1 MSLRRS
7 KPGEKKLIPYGKNP
21 DRFNRQER
29 IRRALA
35 REQEREA
42 KLGMELYQRE
52 LQASMMMQKVADATA
67 YVKAKSQP
75 IEAPIEEKEKNK
87 NTQVIGPQAGPQTSF
102 LSCGADIVI
111 YGGAAGGGKSF
122 GLLLD
127 PLRYVHNPN
136 FGAVIFRRTYPEIKK
151 EGGLWDEASKL
162 YLPLGAR
169 PRESDISF
177 TFPSGAVI
185 SFAHLQYEKN
195 IYSWQGAQVPY
206 FGFDEL
212 THFSSR
218 QFWYLLSRQRN
229 VSGIPNLCRA
239 TCNPDPDS
247 FVRKLIDWWIDKNGF
262 AIPER
267 SGVIRWFIRKDDEL
281 IWSSSKDKLFAQ
293 FGKDS
298 QPKSLTFIRSS
309 LQDNKILMDNDP
321 SYLATLESLPK
332 VDRERLLS
340 GNWNIRPAAGL
351 YFKRQWF
358 EVIENSALPPMV
370 RICRG
375 WDLAGTESDKNKAG
389 HEPAATAGVKIGRD
403 VSGLFYILD
412 LKYDRISPMAVE
424 RMIKNCATQDGVKC
438 KIRLPQDPGQA
449 GKAQVAHFA
458 KILAGYEFK
467 TRIMSG
473 DKVTR
478 AGPFSSMCE
487 YGRVKVVKGS
497 WNELWFNH
505 LEEFPP
511 EVGSPDI
518 VDAAVEAF
526 HELTTGSKNVKN
538 VKPISIRV

>member
-1 MSLRRS
+1 MSRRMS
-7 KPGEKKLIPYGKNP
+7 KPGRRTGEQIK
-21 DRFNRQER
+21 RVQER
-29 IRRALA
+29 TKAMNNAIREVETDIALK
-35 REQEREA
+35 REYTEREMTA
-42 KLGMELYQRE
+42 ELRMGKE
-52 LQASMMMQKVADATA
+52 ATA
-67 YVKAKSQP
+67 DTYAKARYN
-75 IEAPIEEKEKNK
+75 PIEETPKKRKEESNV
-87 NTQVIGPQAGPQTSF
+87 QVISPQAGPQTSF
-102 LSCGADIVI
+102 LSCPADIVI
-111 YGGAAGGGKSF
+111 YGGSAGGGKTFS
-122 GLLLD
+122 LLLD
-127 PLRYVHNPN
+127 PLRYIHNPN

-162 YLPLGAR
+162 YLPLGAT
-169 PRESDISF
+169 PRASDISF
-177 TFPSGAVI
+177 TFPSGATI

-212 THFSSR
+212 THFSER

-229 VSGIPNLCRA
+229 VSGIPNLCRC

-247 FVRKLIDWWIDKNGF
+247 FVRKLIDWWINKDGF
-262 AIPER
+262 AIHSR
-267 SGVIRWFIRKDDEL
+267 SGVIRWFIRRENEL
-281 IWSSSKDKLFAQ
+281 IWANSKKDLLIQ
-293 FGKDS
+293 HGKDC

-351 YFKRQWF
+351 YFKKTWF
-358 EVIENSALPPMV
+358 EVIEKDLVPPLMRV
-370 RICRG
+370 VRG
-375 WDLAGTESDKNKAG
+375 WDLAATETDKNHSG
-389 HEPAATAGVKIGRD
+389 HDPAATAGVKMGRD
-403 VSGLFYILD
+403 VNGNFYILD
-412 LKYDRISPMAVE
+412 LAYDRISPMGVE
-424 RMIKNCATQDGVKC
+424 RMILNCAKLDGVKC

-458 KILAGYEFK
+458 KLLAGYEFK
-467 TRIMSG
+467 TRIMTG

-487 YGRVKVVKGS
+487 YGKVKVVRAK
-497 WNELWFNH
+497 WNDLWFNH

-511 EVGSPDI
+511 EIGSPDI

-526 HELTTGSKNVKN
+526 HELTTGGKNVKN
-538 VKPISIRV
+538 VKPISVKI

>member
-1 MSLRRS
+1 MNSKRRS
-7 KPGEKKLIPYGKNP
+7 RVGKPGQAYFPQTKEWVEEK
-21 DRFNRQER
+21 ER
-29 IRRALA
+29 RKKA
-35 REQEREA
+35 
-42 KLGMELYQRE
+42 ELQKELSQRE
-52 LQASMMMQKVADATA
+52 LQAALMLAGNPVTRETYA
-67 YVKAKSQP
+67 KAISQP
-75 IEAPIEEKEKNK
+75 LEKNSVK
-87 NTQVIGPQAGPQTSF
+87 SETVTIQPQPGPQTKF
-102 LSCGADIVI
+102 LSCPADIVF

-162 YLPLGAR
+162 YLPLGAK

-177 TFPSGAVI
+177 TFPSGAQI

-195 IYSWQGAQVPY
+195 IYSWQGSQVPY
-206 FGFDEL
+206 FGFDEI

-229 VSGIPNLCRA
+229 VSGIPNLCRC

-247 FVRKLIDWWIDKNGF
+247 FVRKLIDWWIDKHGF
-262 AIPER
+262 AIHKR
-267 SGVIRWFIRKDDEL
+267 SGVIRWFIRKDDQL
-281 IWSSSKDKLFAQ
+281 IWGNSREDLIAEY
-293 FGKDS
+293 GKGC
-298 QPKSLTFIRSS
+298 QPKSFTFIASS
-309 LQDNKILMDNDP
+309 LKDNQILMRNDP

-351 YFKRQWF
+351 YFKKAWF
-358 EVIENSALPPMV
+358 EVVDPTTLPPMV
-370 RICRG
+370 KICRG
-375 WDLAGTESDKNKAG
+375 WDLAGTETDKNHAG

-403 VSGLFYILD
+403 VNGYFYIMD
-412 LKYDRISPMAVE
+412 LRYERLSPMAVE
-424 RMIKNCATQDGVKC
+424 RIIRNCATQDGVKC

-467 TRIMSG
+467 TRIMTG

-487 YGRVKVVKGS
+487 YGRVKVVRAA
-497 WNELWFNH
+497 WNEVLFNH

-526 HELTTGSKNVKN
+526 HELTVGSKNVKS
-538 VKPISIRV
+538 VKPISITM